1 MKNLLIVLLSPLV
14 LSSALAQS
22 PDPVIGNWKTID
34 DKTNTVKSI
43 IQLQVVNSQLQGTIL
58 KTFTNPG
65 DKELKVCEACKD
77 HRKDKPIVGMTIMT
91 GLKMESTGVW
101 SGGQIL
107 DPKDGEIYKVKLA
120 ASEDGKKL
128 DVRGYVGVP
137 ILGRTQT
144 WIKE

>member
-1 MKNLLIVLLSPLV
+1 MKILVSTLLATFFIHN
-14 LSSALAQS
+14 AFAQNN
-22 PDPVIGNWKTID
+22 DPVVGNWKTID

-43 IQLQVVNSQLQGTIL
+43 LQLEIVNNQLQGTIL
-58 KTFTNPG
+58 KTFTKPG

-77 HRKDKPIVGMTIMT
+77 YRKDKPIIGMVIMT
-91 GLKMESTGVW
+91 GLKNDAPGVW

-107 DPKDGEIYKVKLA
+107 DPKEGDIYKVKLA
-120 ASEDGKKL
+120 ISEDGKKL

-137 ILGRTQT
+137 LLGRTQV